1 MERKYFGGSLLDLA
15 LKQAITGPQG
25 HLGPAWGHPGDM
37 AESKLAD
44 FPISPT
50 MERGLGVET
59 RILAAGFSA
68 ISHLPASLPRFYTI
82 CPGTGTNIHLLLRIT
97 ADTKTKVKDNQIN
110 NKN

>member
-1 MERKYFGGSLLDLA
+1 MLDLA